1 MEYPINIVIDNG
13 NSKTFIYKEK
23 IKQLGFKYNPDC
35 QNWGKSVNSDEE
47 LQEIEQF
54 CGKRGLAFISPFT
67 KRSNSYRDNF
77 FDNNSPIDK
86 RGRYRCVYCGRKL
99 KQSKVSVDH
108 LVSVYR
114 SQISQQSRNMLRK
127 MDCESVNDV
136 KNLVPAC
143 RHCNSSKGY
152 WLYPWLWMAKI
163 GKCEKFWKIKNV
175 IIYGSIAYCVV
186 YAILSGMGY

>member
-1 MEYPINIVIDNG
+1 MKYPTNIVIDNG

-23 IKQLGFKYNPDC
+23 IKQFGFKYNPDC
-35 QNWGKSVNSDEE
+35 QNWEKSVNSDEE

-77 FDNNSPIDK
+77 FNNNPPIDK

-127 MDCESVNDV
+127 MDCESVNDI
-136 KNLVPAC
+136 KNLS
-143 RHCNSSKGY
+143 NG
-152 WLYPWLWMAKI
+152 
-163 GKCEKFWKIKNV
+163 EKW
-175 IIYGSIAYCVV
+175 
-186 YAILSGMGY
+186 